1 MNKLIVYIVPNK
13 NGGFHMAELTTQ
25 KNLIS
30 AEEVLRTEIIV
41 NQALIDILIAKQ
53 VISEEEL
60 VNSIQKIRQEQMELL
75 NDSNKIVSLQ
85 R

>member
-1 MNKLIVYIVPNK
+1 MSEHRNP
-13 NGGFHMAELTTQ
+13 Q
-25 KNLIS
+25 KHIS
-30 AEEVLRTEIIV
+30 AEEVLKTELIV

-60 VNSIQKIRQEQMELL
+60 VEGIRKIRQEQKHDV
-75 NDSNKIVSLQ
+75 NDTKNIIRLK

>member
-1 MNKLIVYIVPNK
+1 MV
-13 NGGFHMAELTTQ
+13 ELTTR
-25 KNLIS
+25 KHLIS

-60 VNSIQKIRQEQMELL
+60 VKGIQKIRQEQMELV
-75 NDSNKIVSLQ
+75 NDSNKIVSL
-85 R
+85 RR

>member
-1 MNKLIVYIVPNK
+1 MDKPTAPK
-13 NGGFHMAELTTQ
+13 NVL
-25 KNLIS
+25 S
-30 AEEVLRTEIIV
+30 AQEVLRTEIIV

-60 VNSIQKIRQEQMELL
+60 VNSIRNIKRDQQKLL
-75 NDSNKIVSLQ
+75 NESSKIISFK

>member
-1 MNKLIVYIVPNK
+1 
-13 NGGFHMAELTTQ
+13 MAEHRNPH
-25 KNLIS
+25 KHMS
-30 AEEVLRTEIIV
+30 AEEILKTELIV

-60 VNSIQKIRQEQMELL
+60 VEGIRKIRQEQMHNI
-75 NDSNKIVSLQ
+75 NDTKNIIRLK